1 MLCSA
6 LASGQQS
13 PPAPIESPAP
23 VASPAPVSPP
33 APVASTAPVPTS
45 APLPQ
50 QSASAPSPTP
60 PPIIVDPPAAGVPFG
75 GTQTLRVNGVLGS
88 ITVTVANPALVDAV
102 VDQEARSITLRAKA
116 LGTTTLAVR
125 DERGVTRD
133 VPIKVAYNAG
143 SVADGGA
150 VRITGDPASAPF
162 LREQAAAA
170 AERLARLRPG
180 ASVSASAQSIAF
192 TATLAADDVASVNVP
207 VIISGNDFF
216 TVTGTTRVRV
226 ENVAE
231 PRISPKSLLVSDF
244 PETLTENGV
253 LFTADLAREAPSR
266 FLYFHYN
273 PAGQPDRRILLRAQ
287 NGSNQPAVVQFISAT
302 AGPEANEMHVGHLAT
317 QRFLLALAQN
327 EGSVVMIPPNATVN
341 LIDHP
346 MPAKSVLSGIL
357 QLRELE
363 GAQLHL
369 TLVAQDAADPLDAPV
384 SQTTLLTS
392 TVKHARGMYQVPEFY
407 YQTTWNTT
415 DPYLELPI
423 GHIPLANLLRGEA
436 LSGDYGVLQSFV
448 VRISNPNSSPQA
460 IALYENP
467 RGGRATGTFIID
479 RTLVQSRGVP
489 PFSRYKL
496 RQYVVPARGYIQVK
510 IITMPEG
517 GSSYPLRLEFAPDD
531 GSVSPGAPGS
541 PVY

>member
-1 MLCSA
+1 MCLLCGG
-6 LASGQQS
+6 LARAQET
-13 PPAPIESPAP
+13 PAPVVSPAP
-23 VASPAPVSPP
+23 VAPP
-33 APVASTAPVPTS
+33 APVGSSAPVPTS

-50 QSASAPSPTP
+50 PSAGLPSPTP
-60 PPIIVDPPAAGVPFG
+60 PPVIVDPPVAGVPFG
-75 GTQTLRVNGVLGS
+75 GTQTLRVSGVLGS
-88 ITVTVANPALVDAV
+88 ISVTIANPALVDAA
-102 VDQEARSITLRAKA
+102 VDQETRSITLRAKA
-116 LGTTTLAVR
+116 LGTTSLTVR
-125 DERGVTRD
+125 DERGVTRE
-133 VPIKVAYNAG
+133 VPVRVAYNAG
-143 SVADGGA
+143 SVADGGT

-162 LREQAAAA
+162 VREQAAAA
-170 AERLARLRPG
+170 AQRLARARPR
-180 ASVSASAQSIAF
+180 AIVSTSPDSIAF
-192 TATLAADDVASVNVP
+192 TASLAADNVATVNVP
-207 VIISGNDFF
+207 VIVSGNDFF
-216 TVTGTTRVRV
+216 TVQGTTQVRV

-231 PRISPKSLLVSDF
+231 PRISPKSLLVSDY

-253 LFTADLAREAPSR
+253 LFNADLAREAPSR

-273 PAGQPDRRILLRAQ
+273 PAGQPDRRILLKAENRS
-287 NGSNQPAVVQFISAT
+287 GQPALVQFISAT
-302 AGPEANEMHVGHLAT
+302 AGPQANEMQVGHLVT
-317 QRFLLALAQN
+317 QRFVLQLAQN
-327 EGSVVMIPPNATVN
+327 EGSVVMIPPNSTVN

-369 TLVAQDAADPLDAPV
+369 TLVVQDAVDPIDGPI
-384 SQTTLLTS
+384 SQTALLTS
-392 TVKHARGMYQVPEFY
+392 TVRHARGIYQVPEFY

-423 GHIPLANLLRGEA
+423 GHIPLANLLSGEA

-448 VRISNPNSSPQA
+448 VRISNPTSTPQG

-479 RTLVQSRGVP
+479 KTLVQSHGVP
-489 PFSRYKL
+489 AFSRYKL

-510 IITMPEG
+510 IVTMPEG

-531 GSVSPGAPGS
+531 GSVAPGAPGS